1 MDFELDDDQLALHDS
16 AREIIDKECTLAFVR
31 SVIDHGADPTPW
43 WNTMVSLYWPALAI
57 PEQHGGLGLG
67 WTELAILLEELGRAI
82 DPSPF
87 LATTTQFAAAV
98 ANCGDDGQQ
107 AQWLAAVAAGSLTG
121 TFAQGEGTVRATA
134 TADGWQLDGVA
145 AHVVDGARA
154 DEIAVI
160 ADIAGSA
167 GSDAGVGVFL
177 VNRAAAGAS
186 LTAERIPAFDHT
198 QHIADVGFHG
208 VIVDASRRL
217 AGSDIA
223 GGVRRTV
230 EEATLGWAITTVG
243 ACQRI
248 LELAVEYVK
257 ERHQFGVPI
266 GSFQAVKHKA
276 VDMYVNVE
284 RARAV
289 GQYAALAIAEG
300 DPRRSTAVSM
310 AKAAAGDC
318 QQLVFQHG
326 FQLFGGM
333 GFTWENDLQMALRRA
348 KLGVALFGSTK
359 EHRRRVAQEV
369 LTETST
375 EVLVP

>member
-1 MDFELDDDQLALHDS
+1 MDFELDDDQVALHDS

-57 PEQHGGLGLG
+57 PEQHGGLGFG
-67 WTELAILLEELGRAI
+67 WTELGILLEELGRAI

-98 ANCGDDGQQ
+98 ANCGDEAQQ
-107 AQWLAAVAAGSLTG
+107 AQWLAAVAAGSVTG

-134 TADGWQLDGVA
+134 TAEGWQLDGIA

-160 ADIAGSA
+160 ASTDS
-167 GSDAGVGVFL
+167 GVGVFL
-177 VNRAAAGAS
+177 VNRAAAGAA

-208 VIVDASRRL
+208 VAVDASRRL
-217 AGSDIA
+217 AGDDVA
-223 GGVRRTV
+223 GGVQRAV

-248 LELAVEYVK
+248 LELAVDHVK

-300 DPRRSTAVSM
+300 DPRRSIAVSM

-359 EHRRRVAQEV
+359 EHRRRVAQDA
-369 LTETST
+369 LMGASS
-375 EVLVP
+375 